1 MKDFITKKGIY
12 IAIAAVVIAIIAA
25 VSVAIS
31 GGRGDLAS
39 MLSQPFFRPLRSAV
53 TALVDSL
60 ESIYNYM
67 YSYDEMEAENQELR
81 NRVAQLEEEY
91 REYTQMSQEVDRLRE
106 LLGFS
111 ETREELKFTPVS
123 VISWTASNF
132 ASSFTISR
140 GSNAGIELYDA
151 VVTSTGYLVGQV
163 TGVTA
168 SSATVTTILDTTMSI
183 GARVYEGGGTGVA
196 QGDFQLFLD
205 SKLKMPYLSEDDE
218 IIIGDTVVTSGE
230 GGLFPSDLVI
240 GYVDSLVAS
249 SSGLDDYAIIRPAAD
264 INGVTDVYVVT
275 ETAISGPE
283 VQ

>member
-111 ETREELKFTPVS
+111 
-123 VISWTASNF
+123 
-132 ASSFTISR
+132 
-140 GSNAGIELYDA
+140 
-151 VVTSTGYLVGQV
+151 
-163 TGVTA
+163 
-168 SSATVTTILDTTMSI
+168 
-183 GARVYEGGGTGVA
+183 
-196 QGDFQLFLD
+196 
-205 SKLKMPYLSEDDE
+205 
-218 IIIGDTVVTSGE
+218 
-230 GGLFPSDLVI
+230 
-240 GYVDSLVAS
+240 
-249 SSGLDDYAIIRPAAD
+249 
-264 INGVTDVYVVT
+264 
-275 ETAISGPE
+275 
-283 VQ
+283 

>member
-39 MLSQPFFRPLRSAV
+39 MLSQPFFRPLRSAM

-81 NRVAQLEEEY
+81 NRVAELEEEY

-183 GARVYEGGGTGVA
+183 GARVYESGGTGVA

-205 SKLKMPYLSEDDE
+205 NKLKMAYLSEDDE

-240 GYVDSLVAS
+240 GYVESLVAS
-249 SSGLDDYAIIRPAAD
+249 DSGLEDYAIIRPAAD

-275 ETAISGPE
+275 ETAIGGTE
-283 VQ
+283 VR

>member
-183 GARVYEGGGTGVA
+183 GARVYESGGTGVA

-205 SKLKMPYLSEDDE
+205 SKLKMSYLSEDDE

-275 ETAISGPE
+275 ETAISGSE